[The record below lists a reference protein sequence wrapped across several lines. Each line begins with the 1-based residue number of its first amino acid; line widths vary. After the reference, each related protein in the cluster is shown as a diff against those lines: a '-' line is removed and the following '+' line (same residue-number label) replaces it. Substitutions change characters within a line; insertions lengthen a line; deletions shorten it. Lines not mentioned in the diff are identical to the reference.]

1 MRFAGIQLSNYLDPM
16 NFDGISTA
24 SMEGRAKERMYDS
37 QADYLVDK
45 AGIDGD
51 SLIKQ
56 AKYGASATRAQGS
69 AAGSSAMFGGLA
81 SGVGS
86 LAGGFANMGGSG
98 GGGGLGVNSP
108 AGDAQVMGM
117 SKFDSNYIQT
127 PGNFIETDI
136 TGSGIGLPKYGSW

>member
-45 AGIDGD
+45 AGIDAE

-81 SGVGS
+81 SGVGG
-86 LAGGFANMGGSG
+86 LAGGFANMGGAG
-98 GGGGLGVNSP
+98 GGGG
-108 AGDAQVMGM
+108 AD
-117 SKFDSNYIQT
+117 
-127 PGNFIETDI
+127 
-136 TGSGIGLPKYGSW
+136 KYGFDPIGSQGNPLGGMGGRPLLNY

>member
-45 AGIDGD
+45 AGIDAE

-69 AAGSSAMFGGLA
+69 AAGSAAMFGGLA
-81 SGVGS
+81 SGVGG
-86 LAGGFANMGGSG
+86 LASGFMNRPTQSGTGNKVYGLG
-98 GGGGLGVNSP
+98 GG
-108 AGDAQVMGM
+108 AGQGELVAPLSTGDNAT
-117 SKFDSNYIQT
+117 SLLDSFLQ
-127 PGNFIETDI
+127 
-136 TGSGIGLPKYGSW
+136 KR

>member
-81 SGVGS
+81 SGVGG
-86 LAGGFANMGGSG
+86 LASGFMNRPKPKSPGQPIPTGMDP
-98 GGGGLGVNSP
+98 VNSP
-108 AGDAQVMGM
+108 
-117 SKFDSNYIQT
+117 
-127 PGNFIETDI
+127 
-136 TGSGIGLPKYGSW
+136 GSYLSGQDYSLGQLGSLIDKW